1 MRARGYGRV
10 KYLTFFSVRN
20 LSMAPYRDTCPLLF
34 HIIRIHRLVSTIL
47 KTTKKVYEVMFFDT

>member
-20 LSMAPYRDTCPLLF
+20 LSMAPYRDTCPL
-34 HIIRIHRLVSTIL
+34 
-47 KTTKKVYEVMFFDT
+47 DTPMGFNNFKNNQKSV